1 MQRWSKFQFQSKI
14 LEKKILF
21 IIFSIALISILP
33 QVFAEDDLDAL
44 LAEKNAVLIEQQK
57 IIFEIG
63 KHSDVHV
70 KHVIETG
77 AWSKNTPR
85 VIEILSG
92 TQTNLIV
99 ADEDGDR
106 LSFSFDRETFEDSE
120 YIILNQKLLGY
131 DLIVEYDLEN
141 FMELK
146 NGLWSKEIQLP
157 FDVMVMFDD
166 EIEMIF
172 GNSRPID
179 VSSAK
184 GINCVGCN
192 LLIEIFDDEKS
203 IVKEISS
210 NDKKYN
216 LEFFSNGNIS
226 NLTFM
231 DEVKMINFDVYNE
244 DQLIVLKIPFTLLLN
259 PFDVYFTDDED
270 TELNQIDKIRK
281 SEFSQNET
289 HVNLSFRTSGDGV
302 VSIIGANMEDHEKL
316 LEKINKMKPVE
327 KVTEVMEE
335 KVMINESE
343 ELSFADKLQE
353 QQTDEIQYNIIIII
367 GIVILAVI
375 IIGIIVKIKRN

>member
-1 MQRWSKFQFQSKI
+1 
-14 LEKKILF
+14 
-21 IIFSIALISILP
+21 
-33 QVFAEDDLDAL
+33 
-44 LAEKNAVLIEQQK
+44 
-57 IIFEIG
+57 
-63 KHSDVHV
+63 
-70 KHVIETG
+70 
-77 AWSKNTPR
+77 
-85 VIEILSG
+85 
-92 TQTNLIV
+92 
-99 ADEDGDR
+99 
-106 LSFSFDRETFEDSE
+106 
-120 YIILNQKLLGY
+120 
-131 DLIVEYDLEN
+131 
-141 FMELK
+141 
-146 NGLWSKEIQLP
+146 
-157 FDVMVMFDD
+157 
-166 EIEMIF
+166 
-172 GNSRPID
+172 
-179 VSSAK
+179 
-184 GINCVGCN
+184 
-192 LLIEIFDDEKS
+192 
-203 IVKEISS
+203 
-210 NDKKYN
+210 
-216 LEFFSNGNIS
+216 NIS